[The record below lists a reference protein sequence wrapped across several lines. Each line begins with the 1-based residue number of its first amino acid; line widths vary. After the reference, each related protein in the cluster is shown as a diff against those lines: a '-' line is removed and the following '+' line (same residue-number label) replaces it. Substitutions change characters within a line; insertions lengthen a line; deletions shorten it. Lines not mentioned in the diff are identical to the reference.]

1 MKLFV
6 TSDHHFLHNRIIEI
20 CQRPF
25 KNVDEMNQKMIDNW
39 NDVVDD
45 EDIVYYLGDFAIE
58 KNNKAK
64 AQESLANIL
73 NTLKGR
79 KFLVAGNHDELYL
92 NLYRDFF
99 VSIVDY
105 HELMING
112 RRVIMCHYPI
122 EEWRDRRKGSL
133 HLHGHLHGGDC
144 MKLENRYDVGA
155 DTNDFK
161 PYDLD
166 FFLNHKV

>member
-25 KNVDEMNQKMIDNW
+25 ENVDEMNQKMIDNW

-64 AQESLANIL
+64 A
-73 NTLKGR
+73 
-79 KFLVAGNHDELYL
+79 
-92 NLYRDFF
+92 
-99 VSIVDY
+99 
-105 HELMING
+105 
-112 RRVIMCHYPI
+112 
-122 EEWRDRRKGSL
+122 
-133 HLHGHLHGGDC
+133 
-144 MKLENRYDVGA
+144 
-155 DTNDFK
+155 
-161 PYDLD
+161 
-166 FFLNHKV
+166 